1 MLPIVFPGWGIV
13 FAFMIEL
20 LFRPV
25 FPCTDETYD
34 TDIATFKGHLGLN
47 PFVEG
52 KLGEGGDPYDSCAAY
67 QQGNAEAIENLSY
80 YVTYGWVGLMAA
92 TMIGN
97 VLLFYGFGTAT
108 ERMNKRVRDDIFTAL
123 LRQDVGYYDT
133 HSVGKLS
140 TQIEDDAAMIHSFS
154 GEPIRTAAMAIA
166 SVIVGLVLSFVYM
179 W

>member
-1 MLPIVFPGWGIV
+1 
-13 FAFMIEL
+13 MIEL

-25 FPCTDETYD
+25 FPCSDENFDAEMATYIE
-34 TDIATFKGHLGLN
+34 TMGFN
-47 PFVEG
+47 PFVQ
-52 KLGEGGDPYDSCAAY
+52 GELGGDGMPYESCEAY
-67 QQGNAEAIENLSY
+67 QLGNAKAIEDLSY
-80 YVTYGWVGLMAA
+80 NVTYGWLGLIGA

-154 GEPIRTAAMAIA
+154 GEPIRTATMTVA
-166 SVIVGLVLSFVYM
+166 SVLVGLALSFIYM